1 MTDILIVED
10 ELIAAE
16 YLKEVLIENGFN
28 VLKVI
33 DNGKEAIREIPKL
46 NPQIVL
52 MDIMLKDNIS
62 GSEVALHIKQSSP
75 KIAIIFLT
83 AYADNEMVEY
93 AIEANTFG
101 YLMKPY
107 NEKEIVNTLKVVI
120 ARMDECFKGQEK
132 IASQIIINEELFF
145 DILAK
150 KLFSSNVEVKFGKNA
165 INFIEILCKNIN
177 STVSNEQ
184 ISMHVWGEIKNNI
197 TIRTQIHRIK
207 EKIGTNIIHNVNGIG
222 YMIKSILPQ

>member
-1 MTDILIVED
+1 MTNILIVED

-16 YLKEVLIENGFN
+16 YLKEVLSENGFN

-33 DNGKEAIREIPKL
+33 DNGKEAISEIPKL

-62 GSEVALHIKQSSP
+62 GSEVALHIKQHSP
-75 KIAIIFLT
+75 KIAVIFLT

-107 NEKEIVNTLKVVI
+107 NEKEIINTLKVVT

-132 IASQIIINEELFF
+132 ISSQIKIDVELLF
-145 DILAK
+145 DIPTK
-150 KLFSSNVEVKFGKNA
+150 KLFSENVEVKLGKNA
-165 INFIEILCKNIN
+165 ISLIEILCKNVN
-177 STVSNEQ
+177 TTVSNEQ
-184 ISMHVWGEIKNNI
+184 LSMHVWGEIKNDV

-207 EKIGTNIIHNVNGIG
+207 EKLKTNIIHNVNGIG
-222 YMIKSILPQ
+222 YMIESIK